1 MDRIR
6 GLRAH
11 RALITF
17 MMGHFTVDMFGGL
30 MPVLYPVL
38 ADRFGMSKGDIGLV
52 ALSYTG
58 ASSLSQPLF
67 GYLADRFGSRW
78 FAILSMVWSATWVGL
93 AGLSQNYPMLIACAL
108 LAGLGSGAYH
118 PQGASNA
125 AAVAGDMRRN
135 TAMSIYTVGGTAGY
149 SLGPILGALLF
160 WAFGGWGTLAVAPF
174 GFIVAFQ
181 MFRQFKRF
189 GLGELRQR
197 QAERLAQLPIPWRRL
212 MPVMAV
218 VMLRS
223 WVTISVI
230 TFIPIWFKDLHYSA
244 AFYSVLASL
253 VLMSS
258 ALGTLVGGVLA
269 DRIGERPVLSLS
281 LVVAT
286 PALVLFALFPGMPS
300 LFFGPLFGFCIE
312 MGMSVTLVMAQRML
326 PGRVGVSSGFIL
338 GMGFVTGGIGAPV
351 TGALADGIGTD
362 RALMSMSVLIVAAAL
377 IAWRLPS
384 SRATPPPLGD
394 ADAAGVA
401 GAASATRAQA

>member
-30 MPVLYPVL
+30 MPMLYPVL
-38 ADRFGMSKGDIGLV
+38 ADRFDMSKSDIGLV
-52 ALSYTG
+52 ALAYTG

-78 FAILSMVWSATWVGL
+78 FAIISMMWSATMVGF
-93 AGLSQNYPMLIACAL
+93 AGLSQSYAMLIMFSL

-125 AAVAGDMRRN
+125 AAVAGDLRRN
-135 TAMSIYTVGGTAGY
+135 TAMSVYTVGGTVGY
-149 SLGPILGALLF
+149 SLGPLLGALLF

-174 GFIVAFQ
+174 GFIVAFSMLKQ
-181 MFRQFKRF
+181 FRRF
-189 GLGELRQR
+189 GYGLNTHRASE
-197 QAERLAQLPIPWRRL
+197 QAAQSAIPWRRL
-212 MPVMAV
+212 APVMAV

-223 WVTISVI
+223 WVTLSVV
-230 TFIPIWFKDLHYSA
+230 TFIPIWFKDMHYSA
-244 AFYSVLASL
+244 AFYSVLASM
-253 VLMSS
+253 VLISS
-258 ALGTLVGGVLA
+258 AMGTLAGGILA
-269 DRIGERPVLSLS
+269 DRIGERHVLSVS
-281 LVVAT
+281 LIVAT
-286 PALVLFALFPGMPS
+286 PCLLLFAMFPGVPS
-300 LFFGPLFGFCIE
+300 LAFGPAFGFCVE

-351 TGALADGIGTD
+351 TGLLADRIGTD
-362 RALMSMSVLIVAAAL
+362 RAIMSMSLLIVTAAL
-377 IAWRLPS
+377 IAWRLPKS
-384 SRATPPPLGD
+384 APPSATLLTPPVSTMPSS
-394 ADAAGVA
+394 
-401 GAASATRAQA
+401 SAEAV